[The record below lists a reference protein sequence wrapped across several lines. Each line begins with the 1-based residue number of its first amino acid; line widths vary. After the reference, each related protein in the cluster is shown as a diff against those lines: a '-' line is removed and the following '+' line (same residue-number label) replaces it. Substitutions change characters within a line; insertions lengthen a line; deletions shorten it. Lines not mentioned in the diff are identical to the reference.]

1 MSSSNRS
8 IARLPLHIFTELI
21 SHRDDE
27 QYEPTD
33 LRAAISRKL
42 EQAGRSM
49 VNKGGN
55 SSAVS
60 SETISTVGEL
70 MRLTPPSILRALDPL
85 LTNGEKQ

>member
-8 IARLPLHIFTELI
+8 IARLPLHVFTELI

-27 QYEPTD
+27 QYAPTD

-49 VNKGGN
+49 LNKGGN
-55 SSAVS
+55 SSLS
-60 SETISTVGEL
+60 SETISTVGQL
-70 MRLTPPSILRALDPL
+70 MRLTPPSLLRALDPL